1 MKNKILVLGRGYLG
15 QKIKEDLDTE
25 ISDKKIF
32 SYADAERIINHFNP
46 SLLINCIGATGRR
59 NVDDCELIKDKALI
73 ANSFVPIILAE
84 VALRRKIRLVHISSG
99 CIFHYDY
106 SKDQE
111 IDEEIIPD
119 YLDLFYSR
127 TKIYSEMALKTLS
140 KEYPILILRIRIPLD
155 NRPHP
160 KNLLTK
166 LIRYGKVIDLANSVT
181 YLPDFIQALRHLVNI
196 GATGI
201 YNVVNRGGLRYP
213 ELMDV
218 YKKYVPDYKYK
229 IINYKAL
236 KLTRTN
242 LILSVKKLRKTGFK
256 VRDIHDVLEECVK
269 EYLKY

>member
-1 MKNKILVLGRGYLG
+1 MRNKVLILGKGYIG
-15 QKIKEDLDTE
+15 QKIKEELGAK
-25 ISDKKIF
+25 ISDNKIF
-32 SYADAERIINHFNP
+32 SYADAERMISRFNP
-46 SLLINCIGATGRR
+46 GMVINCIGATGRR
-59 NVDDCELIKDKALI
+59 NVDDCELIKNKALM
-73 ANSFVPIILAE
+73 ANSFVPIILSE

-106 SKDQE
+106 SNDQA
-111 IDEEIIPD
+111 IDEEAIPD

-127 TKIYSEMALKTLS
+127 TKIYSEMALKALS
-140 KEYPILILRIRIPLD
+140 KEYPVLIVRIRVPLD

-166 LIRYGKVIDLANSVT
+166 LIGYRKVIDLANSVT
-181 YLPDFIQALRHLVNI
+181 YLPDFVKALRHLVNK

-201 YNVVNRGGLRYP
+201 YNVANSGSLRYP

-242 LILSVKKLRKTGFK
+242 LILSVKKLEKTGFK
-256 VRDIHDVLEECVK
+256 VRDIHEVLEECVK